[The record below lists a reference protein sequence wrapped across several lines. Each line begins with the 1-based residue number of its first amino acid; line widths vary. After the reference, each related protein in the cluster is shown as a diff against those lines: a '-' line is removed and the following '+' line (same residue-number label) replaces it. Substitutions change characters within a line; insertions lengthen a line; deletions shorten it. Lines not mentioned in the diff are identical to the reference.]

1 MEEKL
6 EMDNL
11 VNMQQCIE
19 YRDSIKRRIEEIDNT
34 LQLVTIRNVV
44 AHIAKIGDTRLLI
57 SIEALARNLA
67 D

>member
-19 YRDSIKRRIEEIDNT
+19 YRDSIKRRIEEISNT
-34 LQLVTIRNVV
+34 SQLVTIRNVV
-44 AHIAKIGDTRLLI
+44 AHIARISDTRLLI
-57 SIEALARNLA
+57 SIETLARNLA

>member
-11 VNMQQCIE
+11 ANMQQCIE
-19 YRDSIKRRIEEIDNT
+19 YRDSIKRRIEEISNT
-34 LQLVTIRNVV
+34 SQLVTIRNIVTHV
-44 AHIAKIGDTRLLI
+44 AKISDTRLLI